1 MLSCTAGLTIGSYTA
16 LATPST
22 ELPCPS
28 CGFLTVGESCYG
40 TYGICP
46 LCDWEDDQVQLA
58 NPLTGGGA
66 NRESLL
72 EYQNRSLARW
82 PLSVKEVTEE
92 GETFRRD
99 HRWRP
104 LSKEEIEFYAAR
116 TNNGRAWSFKGVV
129 SMDECY
135 WVQSP
140 VSGGS
145 AAV

>member
-1 MLSCTAGLTIGSYTA
+1 MTT
-16 LATPST
+16 TPV

-28 CGFLTVGESCYG
+28 CGFLTVGEPCYG

-72 EYQNRSLARW
+72 EYQARSVARW
-82 PLSVKEVTEE
+82 PLSVKEVTEK
-92 GETFRRD
+92 GETYRRD
-99 HRWRP
+99 LRWRP
-104 LSKEEIEFYAAR
+104 LSKAEIEFYAAR
-116 TNNGRAWSFKGVV
+116 TDNGRAWKFKGVV
-129 SMDECY
+129 SLDECY
-135 WVQSP
+135 WMRSP
-140 VSGGS
+140 ASGDP